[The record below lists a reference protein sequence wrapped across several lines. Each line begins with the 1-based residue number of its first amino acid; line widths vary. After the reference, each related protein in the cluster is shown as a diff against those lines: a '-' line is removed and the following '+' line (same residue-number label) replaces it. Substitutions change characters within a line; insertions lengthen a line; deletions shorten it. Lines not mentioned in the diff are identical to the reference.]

1 MSLPPRVFY
10 SVIEAAARWGCM
22 PADIAGWAAAG
33 SLAIMTGIMPC
44 RSSSDILA
52 GFMEVP
58 VTDILPLFRR
68 CGSGPREYVL
78 KRVRPVGE
86 PEWQLIQDPA
96 QGVTVALADLIIMAK
111 DVLRFEDEHGLFAR
125 SHGAGR
131 GSSRYD
137 WDAFF
142 AAVVKRIHD
151 AGLPATQN
159 ALVAEMQER
168 FMEQSPTGEAPEE
181 STIRRR
187 LTPIWRA
194 LQA

>member
-1 MSLPPRVFY
+1 MTEL
-10 SVIEAAARWGCM
+10 AARWGCL
-22 PADIAGWAAAG
+22 PADIAGWSIGG
-33 SLAIMTGIMPC
+33 SLPVMTGIAPC
-44 RSSSDILA
+44 RSSSKILA
-52 GFMEVP
+52 GFVEVP

-68 CGSGPREYVL
+68 CGSGPREYVIR
-78 KRVRPVGE
+78 RVRPADM
-86 PEWQLIQDPA
+86 PEWQFILGPD
-96 QGVTVALADLIIMAK
+96 QGITVALDDLIVMAQ

-125 SHGAGR
+125 NHGAGR

-159 ALVAEMQER
+159 ALVAEMQEW
-168 FMEQSPTGEAPEE
+168 FMAQSPTGEAPDE

-187 LTPIWRA
+187 LTPVWRV